1 MNTRSSAYTG
11 RAARSLE
18 GAFGPYQRHG
28 LHTTPEPMHPH
39 DRIVVTASAIVFAAL
54 LIVLFFWS

>member
-28 LHTTPEPMHPH
+28 LHTAPEPMHPT
-39 DRIVVTASAIVFAAL
+39 DRIVVAASAVAAVVM
-54 LIVLFFWS
+54 LIVLIFN

>member
-1 MNTRSSAYTG
+1 MNTSSSNYTG
-11 RAARSLE
+11 RTHRSME
-18 GAFGPYQRHG
+18 SAFGPYERGG
-28 LHTTPEPMHPH
+28 LYVKPEPMHKH